1 MKITDLHGCRLEIP
15 NLDEAIRIAEECTEN
30 QHEDKSFSEFDKRLK
45 VYWTDLYEKLTAIR
59 EQVNNP

>member
-30 QHEDKSFSEFDKRLK
+30 QHEDKSFSEFDKK
-45 VYWTDLYEKLTAIR
+45 QNAYWTDMYEKLKAI
-59 EQVNNP
+59 QNHLSTH